1 MDNKPSCA
9 DPSPEPLSYQGLSP
23 VFLKTA
29 VGLVLLASLAFLI
42 SVLLCAPDQPLRAV
56 GPLVQGVISVIS
68 LLFLSRGKIRLA
80 LCTLIWSSWA
90 LASVVLFFFGGVR
103 GTLVVL
109 YPLLVMLS
117 GWLLGMRH
125 AVALSA
131 LSLAITLALMFG
143 EQAGTLPA
151 APTTSAAMYG
161 LAQVLSLVFSTLLI
175 VFLVRTYRKRL
186 AEVAGLSQ
194 KLARLSTA
202 AQSIAADLNIAQAV
216 AHIGSWVY
224 DFSTDRIVM
233 SAETCRIL
241 ELPED
246 LVATREAY
254 LKRVH
259 PDDLAQLEEDWEEAL
274 KGKAMINE
282 HRIMIDNTPRWICQ
296 RGELEFF
303 PDGRPQRC
311 VGTVQDITAIKHSED
326 EIRIAATAFESQEGM
341 IITDAGQRILR
352 VNAAFTRISGYSL
365 EDVSGRTPALF
376 KSGRHDQ
383 AFYQAMWESIAAK
396 GSWQGEIWNRR
407 KNGEVF
413 PEWLTITAVKNSS
426 GRITHYVGALTDI
439 TLRKSAEDEIRN
451 LAFYDPLT
459 RLPNRRLLLDRLHQ
473 ALASS
478 ARSGRQ
484 GALLFLDLD
493 HFKTLND
500 TLGHDIGDLLLQ
512 HTAQRLATCIR
523 EGDTVARFGGDE
535 FVVMLVDLSTIHE
548 QSLVQAETIGEKIL
562 TALSQPYDLSGHEY
576 RNTASV
582 GVTLFSNHQATPL
595 ELLKEA
601 DLAMYA
607 AKATGRNTLRF
618 FAPEMQLPLV
628 SHTTKARL
636 T

>member
-23 VFLKTA
+23 VFLKAA
-29 VGLVLLASLAFLI
+29 VGLVLLASLAFLV

-186 AEVAGLSQ
+186 AEVDGLSQ

-352 VNAAFTRISGYSL
+352 VNAAFTRISGYNL

-582 GVTLFSNHQATPL
+582 GVTLFSNHQATLL

>member
-9 DPSPEPLSYQGLSP
+9 DPSPESLSYQGLSP
-23 VFLKTA
+23 VFLKAA
-29 VGLVLLASLAFLI
+29 VGLVLLASLAFLV

-186 AEVAGLSQ
+186 AEVDGLSQ

-352 VNAAFTRISGYSL
+352 VNAAFTRISGYNL

>member
-23 VFLKTA
+23 VFLKAA
-29 VGLVLLASLAFLI
+29 VGLVLLASLAFLV

-186 AEVAGLSQ
+186 AEVDGLSQ

-341 IITDAGQRILR
+341 IITDAGQKILR

>member
-23 VFLKTA
+23 VFLKAA
-29 VGLVLLASLAFLI
+29 VGLVLLASLAFLV

-352 VNAAFTRISGYSL
+352 VNAAFTRISGYNL

>member
-23 VFLKTA
+23 VFLKAA
-29 VGLVLLASLAFLI
+29 VGLVLLASLAFLV

-186 AEVAGLSQ
+186 AEVAGLNQ

-352 VNAAFTRISGYSL
+352 VNAAFTRISGYNL

>member
-23 VFLKTA
+23 VFLKAA
-29 VGLVLLASLAFLI
+29 VGLVLLASLAFLV

-186 AEVAGLSQ
+186 AEVDGLSQ

-352 VNAAFTRISGYSL
+352 VNAAFTRISGYNL

-396 GSWQGEIWNRR
+396 GSWQGEIWNQR

>member
-23 VFLKTA
+23 VFLKAA
-29 VGLVLLASLAFLI
+29 VGLVLLASLAFLV

-341 IITDAGQRILR
+341 IITDAGQKILR

>member
-23 VFLKTA
+23 AFLKAA
-29 VGLVLLASLAFLI
+29 VGLVLIASLAFLI
-42 SVLLCAPDQPLRAV
+42 IVFLCAPDQPLRAV

-68 LLFLSRGKIRLA
+68 LLLLSRGKIRLA
-80 LCTLIWSSWA
+80 LCTLFWSSWA
-90 LASVVLFFFGGVR
+90 LTSVVLFFFGGVR

-125 AVALSA
+125 AIALAA

-161 LAQVLSLVFSTLLI
+161 LAQVLSLIFSTLLI

-352 VNAAFTRISGYSL
+352 VNAAFTRISGYNL

>member
-23 VFLKTA
+23 VFLKAA
-29 VGLVLLASLAFLI
+29 VGLVLLASLAFLV

-186 AEVAGLSQ
+186 AEVDGLSQ

-352 VNAAFTRISGYSL
+352 VNAAFTRISGYNL

-582 GVTLFSNHQATPL
+582 GVTLFSNHHATPL

>member
-9 DPSPEPLSYQGLSP
+9 DPSREPLSYQGLSP
-23 VFLKTA
+23 VFLKAA
-29 VGLVLLASLAFLI
+29 VGLVLLASLAFLV

-186 AEVAGLSQ
+186 AEVDGLSQ

>member
-23 VFLKTA
+23 VFLKAA
-29 VGLVLLASLAFLI
+29 VGLVLLASLAFLV

>member
-23 VFLKTA
+23 VFLKAA
-29 VGLVLLASLAFLI
+29 VGLVLLASLAFLV

-186 AEVAGLSQ
+186 AEVDGLSQ

-352 VNAAFTRISGYSL
+352 VNAAFTRISGYNL

-512 HTAQRLATCIR
+512 HTAQRLSTCIR

>member
-23 VFLKTA
+23 VFLKAA
-29 VGLVLLASLAFLI
+29 VGLVLLASLAFLV

-186 AEVAGLSQ
+186 AEVDGLSQ

-352 VNAAFTRISGYSL
+352 VNAAFTRISGYNL

>member
-23 VFLKTA
+23 VFLKAA
-29 VGLVLLASLAFLI
+29 VGLVLLASLAFLV

-186 AEVAGLSQ
+186 AEVDGLSQ

-326 EIRIAATAFESQEGM
+326 EIRIAAA
-341 IITDAGQRILR
+341 
-352 VNAAFTRISGYSL
+352 
-365 EDVSGRTPALF
+365 
-376 KSGRHDQ
+376 
-383 AFYQAMWESIAAK
+383 
-396 GSWQGEIWNRR
+396 
-407 KNGEVF
+407 
-413 PEWLTITAVKNSS
+413 
-426 GRITHYVGALTDI
+426 
-439 TLRKSAEDEIRN
+439 
-451 LAFYDPLT
+451 
-459 RLPNRRLLLDRLHQ
+459 RLHKQ
-473 ALASS
+473 
-478 ARSGRQ
+478 
-484 GALLFLDLD
+484 
-493 HFKTLND
+493 
-500 TLGHDIGDLLLQ
+500 
-512 HTAQRLATCIR
+512 
-523 EGDTVARFGGDE
+523 
-535 FVVMLVDLSTIHE
+535 
-548 QSLVQAETIGEKIL
+548 
-562 TALSQPYDLSGHEY
+562 
-576 RNTASV
+576 
-582 GVTLFSNHQATPL
+582 
-595 ELLKEA
+595 
-601 DLAMYA
+601 
-607 AKATGRNTLRF
+607 
-618 FAPEMQLPLV
+618 
-628 SHTTKARL
+628 
-636 T
+636 

>member
-23 VFLKTA
+23 VFLKAA
-29 VGLVLLASLAFLI
+29 VGLVLLASLAFLV

-186 AEVAGLSQ
+186 AEVDGLSQ

-413 PEWLTITAVKNSS
+413 PELLTITAVKNSS

>member
-23 VFLKTA
+23 VFLKAA
-29 VGLVLLASLAFLI
+29 VGLVLLASLAFLV

-161 LAQVLSLVFSTLLI
+161 LAQVLSLIFSTLLI

-186 AEVAGLSQ
+186 AEVDGLSQ

>member
-23 VFLKTA
+23 VFLKAA
-29 VGLVLLASLAFLI
+29 VGLVLLASLAFLV

-186 AEVAGLSQ
+186 AEVDGLSQ

-582 GVTLFSNHQATPL
+582 GVTLFSNHHASPL

>member
-23 VFLKTA
+23 VFLKAA
-29 VGLVLLASLAFLI
+29 VGLVLLASLAFLV

-186 AEVAGLSQ
+186 AEVDGLSQ

>member
-23 VFLKTA
+23 VFLKAA
-29 VGLVLLASLAFLI
+29 VGLVLLASLAFLV

-117 GWLLGMRH
+117 GWLLGMRY

-186 AEVAGLSQ
+186 AEVDGLSQ

-352 VNAAFTRISGYSL
+352 VNAAFTRISGYNL

>member
-1 MDNKPSCA
+1 M
-9 DPSPEPLSYQGLSP
+9 
-23 VFLKTA
+23 
-29 VGLVLLASLAFLI
+29 
-42 SVLLCAPDQPLRAV
+42 
-56 GPLVQGVISVIS
+56 
-68 LLFLSRGKIRLA
+68 
-80 LCTLIWSSWA
+80 
-90 LASVVLFFFGGVR
+90 
-103 GTLVVL
+103 
-109 YPLLVMLS
+109 
-117 GWLLGMRH
+117 
-125 AVALSA
+125 
-131 LSLAITLALMFG
+131 
-143 EQAGTLPA
+143 
-151 APTTSAAMYG
+151 
-161 LAQVLSLVFSTLLI
+161 
-175 VFLVRTYRKRL
+175 
-186 AEVAGLSQ
+186 
-194 KLARLSTA
+194 
-202 AQSIAADLNIAQAV
+202 
-216 AHIGSWVY
+216 
-224 DFSTDRIVM
+224 
-233 SAETCRIL
+233 
-241 ELPED
+241 
-246 LVATREAY
+246 
-254 LKRVH
+254 
-259 PDDLAQLEEDWEEAL
+259 
-274 KGKAMINE
+274 
-282 HRIMIDNTPRWICQ
+282 
-296 RGELEFF
+296 
-303 PDGRPQRC
+303 
-311 VGTVQDITAIKHSED
+311 QDITAIKHSED

-352 VNAAFTRISGYSL
+352 VNAAFTRISGYNL

-407 KNGEVF
+407 KNAEVF

-582 GVTLFSNHQATPL
+582 EGGVAGAGGFVLAAADFPALMAIKVRMLADIVAAYGWGGRSLRERLFVLHIFHLAFASARRRPEAL
-595 ELLKEA
+595 A
-601 DLAMYA
+601 DLERWIADIDQPQAITDYDWRTFQIEYRDHIDL
-607 AKATGRNTLRF
+607 AKMAQLIPVVGAPIGAVVNWRLVERLGETAIMACRMRWMAEAGR
-618 FAPEMQLPLV
+618 
-628 SHTTKARL
+628 
-636 T
+636 

>member
-23 VFLKTA
+23 VFLKAA
-29 VGLVLLASLAFLI
+29 VGLVLLASLAFLV

-186 AEVAGLSQ
+186 AEVDGLSQ

-352 VNAAFTRISGYSL
+352 VNAAFTRISGYNL

-396 GSWQGEIWNRR
+396 GSWQGEIWTRR

-582 GVTLFSNHQATPL
+582 GVTLFSNHHATPL

>member
-23 VFLKTA
+23 VFLKAA
-29 VGLVLLASLAFLI
+29 VGLVLLASLAFLV

-161 LAQVLSLVFSTLLI
+161 LAQVLSLIFSTLLI

-186 AEVAGLSQ
+186 AEIDGLSQ